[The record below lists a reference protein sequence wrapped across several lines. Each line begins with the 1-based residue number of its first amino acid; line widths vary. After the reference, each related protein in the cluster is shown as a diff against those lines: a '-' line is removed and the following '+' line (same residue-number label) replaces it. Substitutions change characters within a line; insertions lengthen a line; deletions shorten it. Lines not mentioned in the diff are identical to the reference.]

1 MNKCS
6 SNLRHRQLKQ
16 KLYSIV
22 PARQISIFVS
32 SEGEQQVAVLGASC
46 KHIFCVCWHPA
57 EPMTKQAV
65 SIWISEVKC
74 FKPWESLTPRT
85 CCRRAQMNF
94 TVGSNLWNVVWLQ
107 RVSARTVVVVK
118 WSACSPSTPMIQAYS
133 FFCKICVWNN
143 KNKQKEAGVGPF
155 FKKSLSAT
163 TIFLK
168 SII

>member
-6 SNLRHRQLKQ
+6 SNL
-16 KLYSIV
+16 
-22 PARQISIFVS
+22 
-32 SEGEQQVAVLGASC
+32 AVLEASC

-133 FFCKICVWNN
+133 FFCKISVWNNKKNKKRPGLAHIFWNN